1 MKINI
6 SSNYYYGNLIS
17 DDNEGCKESFRI
29 ILCILYFL
37 SKYYKYILENK
48 DYFFYYQN
56 IANNAEFEDLKIV
69 NKKGAFF
76 SFFDEST

>member
-1 MKINI
+1 M
-6 SSNYYYGNLIS
+6 Y
-17 DDNEGCKESFRI
+17 
-29 ILCILYFL
+29 LYFL

-48 DYFFYYQN
+48 DDFFYYQN

-76 SFFDEST
+76 SFFDESTWFIK